1 VDVDIFHLI
10 LIHKIPDNL
19 LQQLKDKHKIFY
31 PDYKLV
37 VMDKKIDPVF
47 HLYIPGN
54 LNRMMDEGK
63 DLYKRDYSTNNIS

>member
-1 VDVDIFHLI
+1 MLDT
-10 LIHKIPDNL
+10 L
-19 LQQLKDKHKIFY
+19 LQKLMDIGKIFC

-37 VMDKKIDPVF
+37 VMDKKIHPVF

-63 DLYKRDYSTNNIS
+63 DLHKRDYSTNNIS